1 MWVLTFLSTT
11 YVNHAVALSFIG
23 RTLCSGYK

>member
-1 MWVLTFLSTT
+1 VGVNVLSTT